1 MKYVLDFKWYS
12 IKNYDLQQKLVLY
25 LFQLFKAN
33 EFVSQTQDTSQI

>member
-25 LFQLFKAN
+25 LFQLFKA
-33 EFVSQTQDTSQI
+33 EIAEIVKL

>member
-1 MKYVLDFKWYS
+1 MCWILND
-12 IKNYDLQQKLVLY
+12 ILLKNYDLQQKLVLY

>member
-25 LFQLFKAN
+25 LFQLFKAK